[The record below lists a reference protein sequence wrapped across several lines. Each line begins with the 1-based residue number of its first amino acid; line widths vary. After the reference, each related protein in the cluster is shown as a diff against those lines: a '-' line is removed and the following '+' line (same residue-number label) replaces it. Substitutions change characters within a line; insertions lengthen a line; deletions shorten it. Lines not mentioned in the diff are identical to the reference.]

1 MVTSSKNTKVKF
13 AKSIF
18 VKTYKAMVTLAPFGL
33 ILSVVFFLIQAKESK
48 QLVGNLTQIEQS
60 LSTRHIGIFPDYLD
74 KINKLLSET
83 PCPQA
88 DSSRLVVF
96 EDVLFY
102 GAFYNGKAFKE
113 MIRHLLELA
122 NNGKKI
128 TIAYYDNG
136 GENISSGRMF
146 RETVQESW
154 MRQKDLKKLAAERRE
169 LMRVLRNGDN
179 TRSGVFSIA
188 DSMVSE
194 KYFEYYRDN
203 ERKEFSERITKI
215 LVPFYD
221 STKNDYLLYFK
232 IDNIKNKYLNKP
244 LHTITFCNI
253 YAMYQ
258 EITEELKLFYEQ
270 HNIKLIP
277 LNNYL
282 TMSCWS
288 NGEKALFA
296 FPGRF
301 AAGEIGFISS
311 DRAILDYIETMLEGV
326 ESSLNDKE

>member
-1 MVTSSKNTKVKF
+1 MKTSKVRL

-18 VKTYKAMVTLAPFGL
+18 VKTYELMITLAPFGL
-33 ILSVVFFLIQAKESK
+33 ILSIVFFMIQARESK
-48 QLVGNLTQIEQS
+48 QLVGNLTHIEQS
-60 LSTRHIGIFPDYLD
+60 LSTRHIGIFPDYLGN
-74 KINKLLSET
+74 INQLLSET

-88 DSSRLVVF
+88 DSSLLIIF

-102 GAFYNGKAFKE
+102 GAFYNGTAFKE
-113 MIRHLLELA
+113 MIRHLTELA

-128 TIAYYDNG
+128 TIAYYAHS
-136 GENISSGRMF
+136 GENMSSGRMF

-154 MRQKDLKKLAAERRE
+154 IQQKDLKKLAAERRE
-169 LMRVLRNGDN
+169 LMSSLRNEN
-179 TRSGVFSIA
+179 NSRSNVFRLA
-188 DSMVSE
+188 DSIVSE
-194 KYFEYYRDN
+194 KYFAYYRDN
-203 ERKEFSERITKI
+203 ERKNFSERIGKI

-221 STKNDYLLYFK
+221 STKNDYLLFRK
-232 IDNIKNKYLNKP
+232 MDEIKNKYLNKP
-244 LHTITFCNI
+244 VQTITFRDI
-253 YAMYQ
+253 YTMYQ
-258 EITEELKLFYEQ
+258 EITKELELFYEQ
-270 HNIKLIP
+270 HKVTLIP

-296 FPGRF
+296 FPGKF
-301 AAGEIGFISS
+301 AADEIGFISS